1 VFNLTDSKKRIV
13 IIEDEANIAKA
24 EEMIL
29 SPHYDIS
36 VAYDGEAGL
45 KLVKEIKPDLI
56 VLDLMLPE
64 RGGYDVCFHIRQDH
78 EIKDTKI
85 LMVTALAQ
93 NIDKNKGK
101 FVGTDDY
108 LVKPFEPDQLL
119 DAVNKLLSK

>member
-64 RGGYDVCFHIRQDH
+64 RGGYDVCFHIRQDDA
-78 EIKDTKI
+78 IKDTKI

-93 NIDKNKGK
+93 NIDKDKGT

>member
-1 VFNLTDSKKRIV
+1 MTDSKKRIV

-64 RGGYDVCFHIRQDH
+64 RGGYDVCFHIRQDDA
-78 EIKDTKI
+78 IKDTKI

-93 NIDKNKGK
+93 NIDKDKGT

>member
-1 VFNLTDSKKRIV
+1 MTDSKKRIV

-56 VLDLMLPE
+56 VLDRMLPE
-64 RGGYDVCFHIRQDH
+64 RGGYDVCFHIRQDDA
-78 EIKDTKI
+78 IKDTKI

-93 NIDKNKGK
+93 NIDKDKGT

>member
-1 VFNLTDSKKRIV
+1 MFNLTDSKKRIV

-64 RGGYDVCFHIRQDH
+64 RGGYDVCFHIRQDDA
-78 EIKDTKI
+78 IKDTKI

-93 NIDKNKGK
+93 NIDKDKGT

>member
-1 VFNLTDSKKRIV
+1 LTDSKKRIV

-64 RGGYDVCFHIRQDH
+64 RGGYDVCFHIRQDDA
-78 EIKDTKI
+78 IKDTKI

-93 NIDKNKGK
+93 NIDKDKGT